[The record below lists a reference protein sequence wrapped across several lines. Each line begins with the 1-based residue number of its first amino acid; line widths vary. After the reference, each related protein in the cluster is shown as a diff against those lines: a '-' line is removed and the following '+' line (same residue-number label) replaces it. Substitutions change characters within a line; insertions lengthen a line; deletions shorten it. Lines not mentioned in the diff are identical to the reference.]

1 MKRKTILL
9 VILALVL
16 VMSLFVFRP
25 KETYVLPDVSA
36 FAPDVCPV
44 GFVLTCVSKNLVGI
58 TDTIPFPDSLPK
70 PCEDTY
76 TPLCLPGPEHIKPA
90 YTENKK

>member
-1 MKRKTILL
+1 MKRNTVLI
-9 VILALVL
+9 VILALAFVL
-16 VMSLFVFRP
+16 SLFVFRS

-36 FAPDVCPV
+36 SAPDVCPV
-44 GFVLTCVSKNLVGI
+44 GFVLTCVSKDLVGI

-76 TPLCLPGPEHIKPA
+76 TPLCLPGPEHTKPA
-90 YTENKK
+90 YVNV